1 VNVRYEADAS
11 DGENRRAAASDL
23 LARKVLPSARPRM
36 FHATIRSGSE
46 EPLRLSGE
54 VVPYDLQVLREHV
67 LARRAQRTLVE
78 VRLAPALRPA
88 FLRALNDLGRRG
100 VELVLRGWEDLA

>member
-1 VNVRYEADAS
+1 
-11 DGENRRAAASDL
+11 
-23 LARKVLPSARPRM
+23 M